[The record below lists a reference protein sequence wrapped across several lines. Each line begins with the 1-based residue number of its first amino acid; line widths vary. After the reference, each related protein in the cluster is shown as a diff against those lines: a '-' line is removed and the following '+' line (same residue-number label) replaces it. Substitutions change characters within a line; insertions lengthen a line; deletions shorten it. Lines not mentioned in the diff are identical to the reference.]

1 MFGNWVKTSSQMR
14 SHRRRDWTKLFSF
27 QYIEDYWKLS
37 VSATVANSSSHTADT
52 DKTRQDSLVLS
63 VSAVWTRHNQNCG
76 LDVAWSSDGCDGRL
90 AITPSWFLLLTV
102 PLCITTGQ
110 IVHTHKYACASRQY
124 NFVLARGQWYSV
136 VERVTVSVV
145 FHWPCVSH

>member
-1 MFGNWVKTSSQMR
+1 METSQDCRQNCS
-14 SHRRRDWTKLFSF
+14 
-27 QYIEDYWKLS
+27 
-37 VSATVANSSSHTADT
+37 VANILRTTENCRRLSPTQFT
-52 DKTRQDSLVLS
+52 LPTPTRQDKTVLS
-63 VSAVWTRHNQNCG
+63 CQCQQCELGITRHNQNCG

-145 FHWPCVSH
+145 FH